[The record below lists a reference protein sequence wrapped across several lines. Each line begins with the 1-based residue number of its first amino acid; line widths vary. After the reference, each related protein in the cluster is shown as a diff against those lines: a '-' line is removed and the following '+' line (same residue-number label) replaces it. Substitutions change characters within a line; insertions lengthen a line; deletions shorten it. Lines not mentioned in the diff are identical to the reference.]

1 MNLIREFVSGMD
13 ITVWSEV
20 SMVLFLGVF
29 MLILAR
35 TVLHGDQAEMD
46 RASHMPIADDE
57 PGTCSSFW

>member
-1 MNLIREFVSGMD
+1 
-13 ITVWSEV
+13 
-20 SMVLFLGVF
+20 MVLFLGVF